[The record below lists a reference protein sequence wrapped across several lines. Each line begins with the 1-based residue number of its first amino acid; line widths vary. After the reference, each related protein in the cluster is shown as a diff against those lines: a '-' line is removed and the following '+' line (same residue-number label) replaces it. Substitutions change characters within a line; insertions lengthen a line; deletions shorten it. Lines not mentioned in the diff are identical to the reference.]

1 MHMHKINNSNK
12 GQDCQRNNSRCKM
25 NNSKWSRKK
34 QLEVPTRKLD
44 KQSLLRFGQD
54 PLWLHFIAL
63 GTPLERHLVGWERKT
78 WKSSHWRRWIS
89 DLCAC
94 SNFRCLFMMLFVTFH
109 FRFSKQSYLCC
120 GIFDDAEQIGRQIFN
135 VSII

>member
-1 MHMHKINNSNK
+1 
-12 GQDCQRNNSRCKM
+12 M

-63 GTPLERHLVGWERKT
+63 DTPLEYIYIFLICCIVWEKDILSDDKEKPEKVHTEDAGLVT
-78 WKSSHWRRWIS
+78 SVHVLMFIY
-89 DLCAC
+89 DAFC
-94 SNFRCLFMMLFVTFH
+94 
-109 FRFSKQSYLCC
+109 YLSL
-120 GIFDDAEQIGRQIFN
+120 Q
-135 VSII
+135 V